1 MHSESRFAAL
11 HHIVPRRDDTSRR
24 QWHPRP
30 HQMLLLIF
38 RQEAELAECL
48 RRGNTIDKIGGL
60 HDQYV
65 KLVESAGG
73 SGRDR
78 TTHYYREL
86 LVCMQAIIVHRH
98 RHRSCEMAGRKVLR
112 NGGKPALPT
121 SPITHVLLSLLW
133 PRTK

>member
-1 MHSESRFAAL
+1 
-11 HHIVPRRDDTSRR
+11 
-24 QWHPRP
+24 
-30 HQMLLLIF
+30 MLLLIF

-48 RRGNTIDKIGGL
+48 RRGNAIDKIGGL

-86 LVCMQAIIVHRH
+86 LVCMQAIIVIVIVLAKWREEKY
-98 RHRSCEMAGRKVLR
+98 CEMAGSLHFRRLR
-112 NGGKPALPT
+112 SHT
-121 SPITHVLLSLLW
+121 FY
-133 PRTK
+133 